1 MVTLPC
7 LGVLV
12 YDGAEPQNSFQ
23 EAQAQAVLA
32 GGCAAGH
39 ICVPLASVSF
49 LFHLFLEELCRSYKI
64 T

>member
-1 MVTLPC
+1 MA
-7 LGVLV
+7 GVR
-12 YDGAEPQNSFQ
+12 EPQNSFQ